1 MPQLLESHEHS
12 GTAPKRVRSGVV
24 TPFVNECFEGEML
37 FFVRDPSL
45 PVAPKQRYWELQ
57 VQGRFR
63 KRVENFYMGMELT
76 EPLKVSFFLR
86 GLAATFTAFVK
97 SVEPDIH
104 YSLGVSKADAE
115 ERPHLVTPYFKGVD
129 AIVETVDGSGEP
141 PALGSDLLS
150 GPRIPK
156 SERPTSVRLDA
167 TYTFSVFSTFLDFF
181 AWKIKGIPAL
191 GSVDLAGYFR
201 DAALAIVVYCVPTPD
216 DARSSKRKSD
226 KAHLQSEK
234 NYFLRLQ
241 VDPPHIRPA
250 RSLSRQSTPD
260 PRDAEAPSASEP
272 PLLITSIPSTLRRLR
287 SSGGSGKGSSLRR
300 SSRGSKEDS
309 SPPEKSPLSRAS
321 SGKAATNG
329 ASAAAAATTPQ
340 RPPPQPELLAAPP
353 LFRDAIGN
361 TPAEAVDQ
369 PLDAETAEL
378 AQQRLLVWMSGA
390 GAGGKKGHR
399 RVNSD
404 PSKERDALAAEGR
417 RPSLVKRLTRT
428 LSVTSNR
435 RAESAAVRRA
445 KSSPWLSIVSD

>member
-1 MPQLLESHEHS
+1 M
-12 GTAPKRVRSGVV
+12 
-24 TPFVNECFEGEML
+24 
-37 FFVRDPSL
+37 
-45 PVAPKQRYWELQ
+45 
-57 VQGRFR
+57 
-63 KRVENFYMGMELT
+63 
-76 EPLKVSFFLR
+76 
-86 GLAATFTAFVK
+86 
-97 SVEPDIH
+97 
-104 YSLGVSKADAE
+104 
-115 ERPHLVTPYFKGVD
+115 
-129 AIVETVDGSGEP
+129 
-141 PALGSDLLS
+141 
-150 GPRIPK
+150 
-156 SERPTSVRLDA
+156 
-167 TYTFSVFSTFLDFF
+167 
-181 AWKIKGIPAL
+181 

-309 SPPEKSPLSRAS
+309 SPLRSRRSAEP
-321 SGKAATNG
+321 
-329 ASAAAAATTPQ
+329 AAARRRPMVLRPRPPPPAPQ
-340 RPPPQPELLAAPP
+340 RPPPRPELLAAP